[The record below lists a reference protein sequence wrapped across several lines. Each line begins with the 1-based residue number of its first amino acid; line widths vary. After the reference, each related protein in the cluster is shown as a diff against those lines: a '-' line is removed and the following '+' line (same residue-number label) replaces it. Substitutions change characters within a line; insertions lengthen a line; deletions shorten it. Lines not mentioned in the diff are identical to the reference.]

1 MSLPAKSR
9 HTKTKQQR
17 GGACP
22 GWAAHF
28 PVSAV
33 FIAETGRP
41 KENKQKRYSGRS
53 CMYVCVEGGPGE
65 GGSLCRS
72 IRDLIVDIR
81 GMNKQFKI
89 LGQLKSWL
97 GFL

>member
-28 PVSAV
+28 PVSVV

-41 KENKQKRYSGRS
+41 KKNKQKRYSGNMLCVS
-53 CMYVCVEGGPGE
+53 VC
-65 GGSLCRS
+65 
-72 IRDLIVDIR
+72 R
-81 GMNKQFKI
+81 GWARGRGKLVQVNQR
-89 LGQLKSWL
+89 LNS
-97 GFL
+97 